1 MKNNY
6 LTIENEP
13 GFVKDK
19 LTTALLNTDT
29 VALNEYK
36 QKKKQMK
43 TIQDLKNEINM
54 LKEELVKI
62 KNHLNI
68 S

>member
-1 MKNNY
+1 MKY
-6 LTIENEP
+6 LPIENEP
-13 GFVKDK
+13 GFVKD
-19 LTTALLNTDT
+19 AYSNAILNTDM

-43 TIQDLKNEINM
+43 TIQDLKGEINM
-54 LKEELVKI
+54 LKEELIKI

>member
-1 MKNNY
+1 MNY
-6 LTIENEP
+6 LPIENEP
-13 GFVKDK
+13 GFVKDSN
-19 LTTALLNTDT
+19 AILNTDM

-43 TIQDLKNEINM
+43 TIQDLKSDINM

>member
-43 TIQDLKNEINM
+43 TIQDLKSDINM

>member
-1 MKNNY
+1 MKNY

>member
-13 GFVKDK
+13 GFVKDSI
-19 LTTALLNTDT
+19 TNAILNTDM

-43 TIQDLKNEINM
+43 TIQDLKGEINM
-54 LKEELVKI
+54 LKEELIKI

>member
-1 MKNNY
+1 MKNY
-6 LTIENEP
+6 LPIENEH

-29 VALNEYK
+29 VALQEYK

-43 TIQDLKNEINM
+43 LLQDMGSEINM
-54 LKEELVKI
+54 LKEELIKI

>member
-1 MKNNY
+1 MKY
-6 LTIENEP
+6 LPIENET
-13 GFVKDK
+13 GFVKD
-19 LTTALLNTDT
+19 AYSNAILNTDM

-43 TIQDLKNEINM
+43 LLQDMRSEINM
-54 LKEELVKI
+54 LKEELIKI

>member
-1 MKNNY
+1 MNNY
-6 LTIENEP
+6 LPIENEP

-29 VALNEYK
+29 VALQEYK

-43 TIQDLKNEINM
+43 TIQDLKSEINM
-54 LKEELVKI
+54 LKEELTKI

>member
-1 MKNNY
+1 MNY
-6 LTIENEP
+6 LPIENEP
-13 GFVKDK
+13 GFVKDSISN
-19 LTTALLNTDT
+19 AILNTDM

-43 TIQDLKNEINM
+43 TIQDLKSEINM
-54 LKEELVKI
+54 LKEELTKI

>member
-43 TIQDLKNEINM
+43 TIQDLKSEINM

>member
-1 MKNNY
+1 MNY
-6 LTIENEP
+6 LPIENEP
-13 GFVKDK
+13 GFVKDRISN
-19 LTTALLNTDT
+19 AILNTDL

-36 QKKKQMK
+36 QKKKQLK

>member
-1 MKNNY
+1 MKY
-6 LTIENEP
+6 LPIENET
-13 GFVKDK
+13 GFVKD
-19 LTTALLNTDT
+19 AYYNAILNTDM

-43 TIQDLKNEINM
+43 LLQDMRSEINM
-54 LKEELVKI
+54 LKEELIKI

>member
-1 MKNNY
+1 MNY
-6 LTIENEP
+6 LPIENEP
-13 GFVKDK
+13 GFVKDSVSN
-19 LTTALLNTDT
+19 AILNTDM

-43 TIQDLKNEINM
+43 TIQDLKSDINM